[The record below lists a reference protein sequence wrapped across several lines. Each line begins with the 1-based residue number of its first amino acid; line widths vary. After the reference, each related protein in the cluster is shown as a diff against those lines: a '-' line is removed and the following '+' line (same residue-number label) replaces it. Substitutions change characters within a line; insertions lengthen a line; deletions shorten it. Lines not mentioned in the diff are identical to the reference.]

1 MEKPT
6 RDKSQ
11 AETEGATIR
20 EIKAKYTYSTLPFG
34 IVLSKTR
41 VSTPLSTPL
50 LFLLVL
56 FIFFQNELSAKKLL
70 PCKKKEW

>member
-20 EIKAKYTYSTLPFG
+20 EIKAKYTH
-34 IVLSKTR
+34 
-41 VSTPLSTPL
+41 TPHSFKQNTSIHTAKHTS
-50 LFLLVL
+50 
-56 FIFFQNELSAKKLL
+56 FIFTSIIFSQNELSAKKL
-70 PCKKKEW
+70 PCKKKEC

>member
-20 EIKAKYTYSTLPFG
+20 EIKAKYTH
-34 IVLSKTR
+34 
-41 VSTPLSTPL
+41 TPHSFKQNTSIHTAKHTS
-50 LFLLVL
+50 
-56 FIFFQNELSAKKLL
+56 FIFTSIIYLL
-70 PCKKKEW
+70 TK

>member
-20 EIKAKYTYSTLPFG
+20 EIKAKYIYILHIAIWYSFKQNTS
-34 IVLSKTR
+34 IHTAKHTS
-41 VSTPLSTPL
+41 
-50 LFLLVL
+50 
-56 FIFFQNELSAKKLL
+56 FIFTSIIYLL
-70 PCKKKEW
+70 TK